1 MRALCLVG
9 MCVAASTLHAQSPEL
24 PPAPGRLI
32 DVDGRRL
39 HILCSGSGSP
49 TVVLEAGASS
59 FAIDWTL
66 VQRELAATTRVCSYD
81 RAGMGWSDAGTL
93 ESRVSTAR
101 DLHRL
106 LRAAGERP
114 PYVLVGA
121 SRGGLFIRAYQADHP
136 SDVVGMVFVDPSTEE
151 RLLTVIEG
159 RTVPIA
165 RVTAQ
170 ELRATNPTTPVAVP
184 RRRPQSG
191 EPFDRLPPE
200 LYRLRIM
207 LDEKLIASVPD
218 TVGPEIIAV
227 ARESERQ
234 FLARLDSLRG
244 ATGYPLASLPT
255 VVLSRGGD
263 PNPDREAA
271 HAGVA
276 RLSTNSYH
284 CIVAGAGHEIHLFE
298 PGAVVKAIRHVVDA
312 AREGGRLPAGGC
324 GTDRAAAPRLEQRDA
339 LPSRAASGD
348 TGLRLQ

>member
-1 MRALCLVG
+1 MIISTRHHHGRVAMRVLCLIG
-9 MCVAASTLHAQSPEL
+9 MCFAASALHAQSPEL
-24 PPAPGRLI
+24 PPPPGRLI
-32 DVDGRRL
+32 DVGGRRL

-93 ESRVSTAR
+93 ESRVRTAR

-114 PYVLVGA
+114 PWVLVGA
-121 SRGGLFIRAYQADHP
+121 SRGGLFIRSYQADHP
-136 SDVVGMVFVDPSTEE
+136 SEVVGMVFVDPATEE

-165 RVTAQ
+165 KVTAE
-170 ELRATNPTTPVAVP
+170 ELRATNPTAPVAVP
-184 RRRPQSG
+184 RRRPQTG
-191 EPFDRLPPE
+191 EPFDRLAPE
-200 LYRLRIM
+200 LYRVRIM

-218 TVGPEIIAV
+218 TVGPEIVAA
-227 ARESERQ
+227 AREGERG

-244 ATGYPLASLPT
+244 VTGHPLADLPT
-255 VVLSRGGD
+255 VVLSRGRD
-263 PNPDREAA
+263 KNADREAT
-271 HAGVA
+271 HARVA

-298 PGAVVKAIRHVVDA
+298 PGAVVMAIGHVVDA
-312 AREGGRLPAGGC
+312 ARQGTRLPVGGC
-324 GTDRAAAPRLEQRDA
+324 GRDRAHGGGR
-339 LPSRAASGD
+339 
-348 TGLRLQ
+348 